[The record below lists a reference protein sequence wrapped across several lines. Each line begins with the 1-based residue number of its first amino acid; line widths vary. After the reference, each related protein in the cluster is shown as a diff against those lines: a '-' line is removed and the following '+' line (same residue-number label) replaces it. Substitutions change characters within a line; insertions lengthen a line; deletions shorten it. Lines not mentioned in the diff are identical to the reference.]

1 MKAGPSQEEIRR
13 HNLST
18 LLRHVHIGGP
28 ASRTVLAERMGVNRS
43 TVLGLVSELTA
54 AGLVREELPRD
65 TGRAGRPSL
74 VVRPESARAYV
85 LAFDIGVDRLT
96 AARIGL
102 GGLFLDRREVPWPG
116 AGPRAPARSRRR
128 SRSQPGRC

>member
-18 LLRHVHIGGP
+18 VLRHVHIGGP

-54 AGLVREELPRD
+54 AGLVREELPA
-65 TGRAGRPSL
+65 TPAGR
-74 VVRPESARAYV
+74 
-85 LAFDIGVDRLT
+85 G
-96 AARIGL
+96 
-102 GGLFLDRREVPWPG
+102 
-116 AGPRAPARSRRR
+116 GPRWSYGPSPHARTSWP
-128 SRSQPGRC
+128 STSASTV